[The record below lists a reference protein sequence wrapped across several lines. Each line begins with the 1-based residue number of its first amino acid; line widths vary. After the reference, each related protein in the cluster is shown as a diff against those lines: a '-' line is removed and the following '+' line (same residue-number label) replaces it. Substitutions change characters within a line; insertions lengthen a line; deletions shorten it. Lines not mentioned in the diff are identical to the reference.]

1 MWGRFPAERDQKR
14 QSFIWASISPTNGP
28 GECQAETGSDPDSLF
43 FGGLSLGNRGFDW
56 LESLFGEV
64 GIELAR
70 FRYISNEVL
79 EKRLGILGLNLNGV
93 LKRLC
98 AKQLFEESGTVL
110 ERLFRILLD

>member
-1 MWGRFPAERDQKR
+1 MDPANAKPRL
-14 QSFIWASISPTNGP
+14 AP
-28 GECQAETGSDPDSLF
+28 DPDSLF

-70 FRYISNEVL
+70 FCYISNEVL
-79 EKRLGILGLNLNGV
+79 EKRLGIFGLNPNGV

-110 ERLFRILLD
+110 ERLFRILARFSGDCLRALAEFLEIIK